1 MRQIS
6 SIPYLLGINRKIT
19 INGMEVITFLTLIL
33 VVLIGLGHFTCAS
46 YNVTDE
52 KHLFKHLFDEH
63 NSYIVPR
70 DNSSVPVCVKIKSSI
85 LFLNDVNVKSQTF
98 TARIYFELLWN
109 DSILKWNIS
118 QYAGIE
124 KVNVPYEWIW
134 TPDICIAGSVNDF
147 TDIGKKGITAIVHYT
162 GSVIFWPVKVFTIS
176 CVVDIKQ
183 YPFDE
188 QYCEID
194 LSSWTYDE
202 NFLQI
207 SPSQDYID
215 LSTLTP
221 SGEWD
226 IESVVAYVRT
236 DTHNGLAYSHVIF
249 PFKLH
254 RRWQFVILTTLI
266 PILCTS
272 LLTVLC
278 FCLPTESGERV
289 GLSISIFLTLAVFMT
304 ISSEGLPETADGV
317 SLLAAYVALQLGW
330 SGLVIVLT
338 VISLA
343 ITFKNNNEDI
353 PWWLQKLVKC
363 SCLIR
368 TEDTKERNSLPIAS
382 EPQFE
387 RSKNVYDTSVSW
399 KHVAISFNVLCFIMS
414 IICQL
419 FLNLW
424 FLFRSI
430 K

>member
-1 MRQIS
+1 
-6 SIPYLLGINRKIT
+6 
-19 INGMEVITFLTLIL
+19 MEVIATLTLTF
-33 VVLIGLGHFTCAS
+33 VVLIGLEHFTCAL
-46 YNVTDE
+46 YNATDE
-52 KHLFKHLFDEH
+52 KRLLKHLFDEH
-63 NSYIVPR
+63 NTYILPR
-70 DNSSVPVCVKIKSSI
+70 DNSSVPAYVKIKASI

-109 DSILKWNIS
+109 DSILEWNIS
-118 QYAGIE
+118 HYAGIE
-124 KVNVPYEWIW
+124 KVNVPYNWIW
-134 TPDICIAGSVNDF
+134 TPDICIVGSVNDF
-147 TDIGKKGITAIVHYT
+147 TDIGKKDITAVIHYT

-176 CVVDIKQ
+176 CVVDIRQ

-202 NFLQI
+202 NFVQI
-207 SPSQDYID
+207 LLGNDSID

-221 SGEWD
+221 SGKWD
-226 IESVVAYVRT
+226 IESVAAYNRT

-249 PFKLH
+249 PFILH
-254 RRWQFVILTTLI
+254 RRWQFIILTILI

-272 LLTVLC
+272 LLTIVC

-304 ISSEGLPETADGV
+304 ISSEDLPETADGV

-343 ITFKNNNEDI
+343 ITFKSNNEDI
-353 PWWLQKLVKC
+353 PWLLQRLVKC
-363 SCLIR
+363 SCLNR
-368 TEDTKERNSLPIAS
+368 TEKNQERNSLPIAS
-382 EPQFE
+382 ELQFD
-387 RSKNVYDTSVSW
+387 RSENVNDTSVSW
-399 KHVAISFNVLCFIMS
+399 KHVAISFNALCFLMS
-414 IICQL
+414 IICQFL
-419 FLNLW
+419 LNLW